1 MIKLEN
7 VTFAYSR
14 TEPALT
20 GVTAVFEENASTAL
34 IGANGSGKTTLL
46 LMLTGMYR
54 YRGTIFYRGHD
65 LRSMPSREWKKKIG
79 VMFQNPDHQLFMP
92 TVDEELKL
100 SMVQRYGDWDD
111 RKIVRMLERFGIG
124 HLRHKAPHKL
134 STGEKKKVALSS
146 VLIHEPEILLF
157 DEPTANLDL
166 KGIRELAEI
175 LNSFPMTKI
184 IATHHYEF
192 AEKCCSAGL
201 VLQNGLVA
209 AQKPLPE
216 ITGDADLLERCGVI

>member
-1 MIKLEN
+1 MIKIDRL
-7 VTFAYSR
+7 TFSYSR
-14 TEPALT
+14 NEPALSDIT
-20 GVTAVFEENASTAL
+20 VAFGENESTAL

-54 YRGTIFYRGHD
+54 YQGVICYRDRD
-65 LRSMPSREWKKKIG
+65 LRTIPARDWKTKIG

-92 TVDEELKL
+92 TVYDELKL
-100 SMVQRYGDWDD
+100 SLIQRYGAADED
-111 RKIVRMLERFGIG
+111 KITRMLERFGIG
-124 HLRHKAPHKL
+124 HLRRKAPHKL

-166 KGIRELAEI
+166 KGVRELADT
-175 LNSFPMTKI
+175 LNSLPMTKI

-192 AEKCCSAGL
+192 AGKCCSKGV
-201 VLQNGLVA
+201 VLKNGA
-209 AQKPLPE
+209 AVVCKSLPE
-216 ITGDADLLERCGVI
+216 ITGDKDLLERSGII